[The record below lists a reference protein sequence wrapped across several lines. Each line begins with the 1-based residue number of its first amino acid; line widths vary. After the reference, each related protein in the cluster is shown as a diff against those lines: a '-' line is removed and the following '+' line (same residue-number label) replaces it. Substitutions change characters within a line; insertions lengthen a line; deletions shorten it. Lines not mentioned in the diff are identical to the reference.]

1 MKSMSVCYIL
11 CGLAVCLSALA
22 VWRSMK
28 NVKTIK
34 VLVQIVRSIEPL
46 YESVGH
52 IYDYLLHDHND
63 GEEEGLR

>member
-1 MKSMSVCYIL
+1 ME
-11 CGLAVCLSALA
+11 
-22 VWRSMK
+22 

-34 VLVQIVRSIEPL
+34 VLVKIIKHIETL
-46 YESVGH
+46 YESVDH